1 MSCACRSLFIIMR
14 YLLNS
19 GEMKQMDKNTMEYF
33 GIPSPVLMERAAL
46 CVFYQMQRLCNK
58 KGRILVICG
67 AGNNGGDGLALA
79 RLLFLDGYPV
89 SIYLPVRDK
98 MTKETKA
105 QYETV
110 KKYGI
115 SFTENLGEYD
125 VIVDALFG
133 IGLSRPL
140 EGIFKE
146 LIIWCNRQDALR
158 IAVDMPSGISADTGA
173 LLGEAFQ
180 ADLTVTF
187 GFAKVGQM
195 LYPGAEYCGKVI
207 IGDIGIDEK
216 SILGEK
222 PKVLSMEDKDI
233 KPMFPARKKDSNK
246 GSYGKV
252 LVIAGSD
259 KMAGAAYFSAKAA
272 YLSGCGLVQAFT
284 PKANRDILL
293 TMLPEALVT
302 DYDSDH
308 LDISLLREKME
319 WADVILIGPG
329 LGTGEGAKVLV
340 EEVLKREDK
349 PLVMDADALNI
360 LSFEMELFRQSKAPI
375 IVTPHLGEMSR
386 LTGAKIPE
394 IKERILHVAGEFAEK
409 YGVLCVLKDSRTV
422 IGTKK
427 GLYLNISGCS
437 GMASGGSGD
446 VLAGFIAGLLAQ
458 NMSIEDGAV
467 LGTFIHGRAGEKA
480 ALKKGEASMTARDI
494 FEEIGNVIKENCMVK
509 NVQTHNDRS
518 EENGRIR

>member
-1 MSCACRSLFIIMR
+1 
-14 YLLNS
+14 
-19 GEMKQMDKNTMEYF
+19 
-33 GIPSPVLMERAAL
+33 MERAAL
-46 CVFYQMQRLCNK
+46 CVFYQMKRRCDK
-58 KGRILVICG
+58 RDRILVICG
-67 AGNNGGDGLALA
+67 AGNNGGDGIALA
-79 RLLFLDGYPV
+79 RLLFLAGYQVNLYFPV
-89 SIYLPVRDK
+89 NPAK
-98 MTKETKA
+98 MTNETKE
-105 QYETV
+105 QNETA

-115 SFTENLGEYD
+115 PITENLGEYD

-140 EGIFKE
+140 EGALRE
-146 LIIWCNRQDALR
+146 LIIWCNSQNALR
-158 IAVDMPSGISADTGA
+158 VAVDMPSGVSADTGA

-187 GFAKVGQM
+187 GFAKAGQM
-195 LYPGAEYCGKVI
+195 LYPGAEFCGEVI
-207 IGDIGIDEK
+207 TADMGIDER

-222 PKVLSMEDKDI
+222 PKILSMEDGDI
-233 KPMFPARKKDSNK
+233 KKMYPSRKNDSNK

-272 YLSGCGLVQAFT
+272 YLSGCGLVQVFT

-302 DYDSDH
+302 DYNSDH
-308 LDISLLREKME
+308 LDIALLKEKMD

-329 LGTGEGAKVLV
+329 LGTGQSAKALV

-360 LSFEMELFRQSKAPI
+360 LSCEMEKLRQSKAPI
-375 IVTPHLGEMSR
+375 IITPHLGEMSR
-386 LTGAKIPE
+386 LTRVKIPE
-394 IKERILHVAGEFAEK
+394 IKERILHMAEEFSQK
-409 YGVLCVLKDSRTV
+409 YGVVCVLKDSRTV

-427 GLYLNISGCS
+427 GLYLNTSGCS

-446 VLAGFIAGLLAQ
+446 VLAGLIAGLLAQ

-480 ALKKGEASMTARDI
+480 ALIKGEASMTASDI
-494 FEEIGNVIKENCMVK
+494 LGEICSVVKENCMTK
-509 NVQTHNDRS
+509 NVQMHSNRS